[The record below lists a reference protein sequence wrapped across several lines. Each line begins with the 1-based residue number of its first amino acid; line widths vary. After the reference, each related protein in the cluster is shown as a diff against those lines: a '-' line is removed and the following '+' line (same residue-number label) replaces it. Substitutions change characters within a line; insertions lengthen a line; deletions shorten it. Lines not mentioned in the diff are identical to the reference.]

1 MFILE
6 KNRWRLSKTKLRD
19 LRHLHVPRIK
29 DNLVSISKITV
40 AVVSSD
46 CLCTVYMHIY
56 IYIYLLRRLYLFSKF
71 IRQICNL
78 STIEKTTKESR

>member
-56 IYIYLLRRLYLFSKF
+56 IYISTPATLPLF
-71 IRQICNL
+71 
-78 STIEKTTKESR
+78 